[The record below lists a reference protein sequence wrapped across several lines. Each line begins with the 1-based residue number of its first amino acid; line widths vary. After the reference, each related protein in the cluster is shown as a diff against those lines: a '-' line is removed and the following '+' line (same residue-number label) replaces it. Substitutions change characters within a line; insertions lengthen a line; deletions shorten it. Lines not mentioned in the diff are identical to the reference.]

1 MNLTTIDNGLATADG
16 QIRTL
21 IPLRE
26 DEFEAWQSRASEW
39 ELNWVSSSGFNAK
52 PGEICP
58 VPDNSGEVGSCL
70 VGMQA
75 EGWLYQ
81 LAGLPDK
88 LPPGTYRLDCDWE
101 TEALIQAGLGW
112 GLSAYRYDRYKN
124 NNSRDSARLALDDPC
139 RTAAGRLLEAQSLV
153 RDLVNTP
160 TEHMGPAELADA
172 VIAQAEEFDAQTE
185 VITGDELLTRD
196 FPVIHAV
203 GRASDRSP
211 RLVRMTWGDSNAPL
225 VALVGKGVCF
235 DTGGLNL
242 KSTPGMALMK
252 KDMGGAAHA
261 LALARLVMQH
271 ELPVRLLLLVPAV
284 ENSVAGNAYRPG
296 DILRSRKGLSIE
308 IGNTDAEGRLVLAD
322 ALAFATEQEPE
333 LIIDYATL
341 TGAARVAM
349 GPDIPP
355 LFSNHDE
362 IADKIERCSIEVED
376 PLWRLPLHQPYRDMI
391 KSPIAD
397 LSNSASGSYGGCI
410 TAALFLEHF
419 VTPDTPWVHVDTFA
433 WNQADRPGR
442 PKGGEALGLRA
453 IFRFLYDR
461 YGGS

>member
-1 MNLTTIDNGLATADG
+1 MSFTIIGHEVTPDDG
-16 QIRTL
+16 PVRTL
-21 IPLRE
+21 IPLR
-26 DEFEAWQSRASEW
+26 DADFEAWKSRASEQQ
-39 ELNWVSSSGFNAK
+39 LNWVVSSGFNAK

-58 VPDNSGEVGSCL
+58 IPADSGDVESCL
-70 VGMQA
+70 VGMQP

-101 TEALIQAGLGW
+101 SEALIQAGLGW
-112 GLSAYRYDRYKN
+112 GLSTYRYDRYKK
-124 NNSRDSARLALDDPC
+124 NNSRNSAMLALDNSYG
-139 RTAAGRLLEAQSLV
+139 TAAGRLLEAQCLV

-172 VIAQAEEFDAQTE
+172 VISQAEEFDAQTE
-185 VITGDELLTRD
+185 VITGDELLPRD
-196 FPVIHAV
+196 FPLIHAV
-203 GRASDRSP
+203 GRAAERPP
-211 RLVRMTWGDSNAPL
+211 RLVRMTWGDPAAPL

-284 ENSVAGNAYRPG
+284 ENSVSGNAYRPG
-296 DILRSRKGLSIE
+296 DILRSRNGLSIE

-322 ALAFATEQEPE
+322 ALALATEQEPE

-362 IADKIERCSIEVED
+362 IAEAIESCSIQEED
-376 PLWRLPLHQPYRDMI
+376 PLWRLPLHQPYREMI

-397 LSNSASGSYGGCI
+397 LNNSASSSYGGCI

-419 VTPDTPWVHVDTFA
+419 VTPETPWVHVDTFA
-433 WNQADRPGR
+433 WNQSNRPGR

-453 IFRFLYDR
+453 VFRFLSDR